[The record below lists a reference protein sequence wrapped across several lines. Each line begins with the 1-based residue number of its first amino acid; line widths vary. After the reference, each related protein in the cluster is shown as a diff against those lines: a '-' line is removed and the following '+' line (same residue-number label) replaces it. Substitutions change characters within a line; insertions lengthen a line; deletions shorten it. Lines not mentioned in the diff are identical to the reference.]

1 VVYKEGQVVLIKQFV
16 GWEGDTLVL
25 RQLNPP
31 ISLQIPR
38 DQVRECHLIVGA
50 DQEG

>member
-1 VVYKEGQVVLIKQFV
+1 VLIKQFV
-16 GWEGDTLVL
+16 GWDSDTLVL

-31 ISLQIPR
+31 ETLRIPR
-38 DQVRECHLIVGA
+38 ADVVECHLIVGT